1 METVHGKWNLNWQLA
16 DTPYFVVEY
25 DSGFVIK
32 SIDGDMGTMLPIRVI
47 ENNNHYYYCCEND
60 YLYSQQDINKLFNM
74 EGYSIS
80 PIPLDFSIETTPR
93 IAADSYMGEELVE
106 EFDVLDMVI

>member
-16 DTPYFVVEY
+16 DTPYCVVEY

-32 SIDGDMGTMLPIRVI
+32 GGLGESVETILPVRII
-47 ENNNHYYYCCEND
+47 ENNNYYYYCCEND
-60 YLYSQQDINKLFNM
+60 HLYSQQDINKLFNM

-80 PIPLDFSIETTPR
+80 PIATAPIV
-93 IAADSYMGEELVE
+93 AADSYMGEELVE